1 LVGGQEP
8 ESLKSLLAR
17 RLRSSRKKLTAM
29 GQNLEALPE
38 AELHDLRIRAK
49 KLRYQAAFFD
59 ALASEGKAAKR
70 YRSFVNALEKIQE
83 SLGTVH
89 DAEATAAFL
98 EEQARNAVRQGE
110 SHDPLVLF
118 AAGRLAGAHP
128 DRAALVARASK
139 ALAKALATKPFWT
152 KL

>member
-1 LVGGQEP
+1 
-8 ESLKSLLAR
+8 
-17 RLRSSRKKLTAM
+17 M
-29 GQNLEALPE
+29 
-38 AELHDLRIRAK
+38 
-49 KLRYQAAFFD
+49 
-59 ALASEGKAAKR
+59 
-70 YRSFVNALEKIQE
+70 NALERIQE

-98 EEQARNAVRQGE
+98 EEQARNAVREGE

-128 DRAALVARASK
+128 DRAALVAQASK
-139 ALAKALATKPFWT
+139 ALTKALAIKPFWT